1 MLMTRPST
9 TPDLNWNAGTSLAI
23 FVSAFASAT
32 GSAWVYAMELVPLR
46 FFSKSC
52 AGVPCPARSAS
63 VFLTTLYLPPAA
75 CTARRSLV
83 SSSTVM
89 PWKVERITVETFA
102 SSVFSLSRSA
112 CFSLRFFMIP
122 FPFIV
127 RSGLGRSRVGLRL
140 DQVDW
145 NSRTHRRGQR
155 NLLDVLALGRRR
167 LRFQN
172 RADQR
177 VRVLGDFRAVK
188 LNLAD

>member
-46 FFSKSC
+46 FFSRSC

-63 VFLTTLYLPPAA
+63 VFLTTLYLSPAA

-89 PWKVERITVETFA
+89 PWKVDSITVETFA

-112 CFSLRFFMIP
+112 CFSLRFFIIP
-122 FPFIV
+122 FPLHV
-127 RSGLGRSRVGLRL
+127 PEARSSRGCVGFRL
-140 DQVDW
+140 DQV
-145 NSRTHRRGQR
+145 NRNPRTHRRGQR
-155 NLLDVLALGRRR
+155 NLLDVLAFGRRR
-167 LRFQN
+167 
-172 RADQR
+172 
-177 VRVLGDFRAVK
+177 FRLQDGA
-188 LNLAD
+188 

>member
-1 MLMTRPST
+1 
-9 TPDLNWNAGTSLAI
+9 
-23 FVSAFASAT
+23 
-32 GSAWVYAMELVPLR
+32 MELVPLR
-46 FFSKSC
+46 FFSRSW

-63 VFLTTLYLPPAA
+63 VFFTTLYLSPAA

-122 FPFIV
+122 FPLHV
-127 RSGLGRSRVGLRL
+127 QRRRLRRSRVCLRL
-140 DQVDW
+140 NQVNR

-155 NLLDVLALGRRR
+155 NLLDVLALGRCR
-167 LRFQN
+167 LGFQN
-172 RADQR
+172 
-177 VRVLGDFRAVK
+177 GT
-188 LNLAD
+188 N